1 MAMNEGK
8 WRELLKSSLN
18 CRLKFIEHDSMRCFI
33 SIDETFKSDSIP
45 HRATIYQRV
54 NKFCCGETK
63 NFKAEILEVDRC
75 RELWKSQKW
84 VEIVS
89 ANGCWWWCGAA
100 WSSRS
105 SQFVT
110 HTATIYQVLLD
121 FFSLELNIKSHFLLA
136 RFNRI
141 NHSSR
146 RVAVELL
153 FNEDGEIFWLKC
165 FQFSPKIPADEQI
178 FPPQNSLALHWKF
191 HQSKIQIIRFNS
203 INGNLITLPCASKVH
218 QLFKWLVII
227 ERGKKMSGV
236 FSFSSRWNIK
246 SHWLRNKNCK
256 RAWVTVSCWD
266 FQFFRLP

>member
-8 WRELLKSSLN
+8 WRELLKISLN

-84 VEIVS
+84 VKIVS

-110 HTATIYQVLLD
+110 HTANDLSSSARLLLTRTEHKKPLPAGSFQQD
-121 FFSLELNIKSHFLLA
+121 KSFL
-136 RFNRI
+136 
-141 NHSSR
+141 SSR
-146 RVAVELL
+146 R
-153 FNEDGEIFWLKC
+153 
-165 FQFSPKIPADEQI
+165 
-178 FPPQNSLALHWKF
+178 
-191 HQSKIQIIRFNS
+191 
-203 INGNLITLPCASKVH
+203 
-218 QLFKWLVII
+218 
-227 ERGKKMSGV
+227 
-236 FSFSSRWNIK
+236 
-246 SHWLRNKNCK
+246 
-256 RAWVTVSCWD
+256 CWA
-266 FQFFRLP
+266 FI